1 MPCFFKDDFRAKSTT
16 IRGINYVTVSFFDGD
31 KLLFDKIGDLIEQS
45 FHAMKGE
52 ELPNENILENNVAIE
67 ED

>member
-1 MPCFFKDDFRAKSTT
+1 MPCFFKDDFRAKTTT
-16 IRGINYVTVSFFDGD
+16 INGVNYLTVSFFDGD
-31 KLLFDKIGDLIEQS
+31 KLLFDKIGDLIVES

-52 ELPNENILENNVAIE
+52 EIPNENILENNVAIE

>member
-1 MPCFFKDDFRAKSTT
+1 MPCFFKDDFRAKTST
-16 IRGINYVTVSFFDGD
+16 IKGVNYLTVSFFDGD
-31 KLLFDKIGDLIEQS
+31 KILFDKIGDLIIES

-52 ELPNENILENNVAIE
+52 GITNENILENNVAID

>member
-1 MPCFFKDDFRAKSTT
+1 MPCFFKDDVRLRSTM
-16 IRGINYVTVSFFDGD
+16 INGVQYITVSFFDGD

-45 FHAMKGE
+45 FYAMKGE
-52 ELPNENILENNVAIE
+52 EIPNENILENNVAIE

>member
-1 MPCFFKDDFRAKSTT
+1 MPCFFKDDFRAKTTT
-16 IRGINYVTVSFFDGD
+16 IRGINYVTFSFFDGD
-31 KLLFDKIGDLIEQS
+31 KFLFDKIGDLIEQS

-52 ELPNENILENNVAIE
+52 EIPNDNILKNNVAIE

>member
-1 MPCFFKDDFRAKSTT
+1 VLFKDDFRAKSTM

-45 FHAMKGE
+45 FHAMNGE
-52 ELPNENILENNVAIE
+52 VIPNENILENNVAME
-67 ED
+67 EDRW

>member
-31 KLLFDKIGDLIEQS
+31 KLLFDKIGDLIVES

-52 ELPNENILENNVAIE
+52 EIPNENILKNNVAIE

>member
-45 FHAMKGE
+45 FYAIKGE
-52 ELPNENILENNVAIE
+52 GIPNENILENNVAIE

>member
-1 MPCFFKDDFRAKSTT
+1 MTCFFKGDFRAKTTT

-31 KLLFDKIGDLIEQS
+31 KLLFDKIVDLIEQS
-45 FHAMKGE
+45 FRAMKGE
-52 ELPNENILENNVAIE
+52 EIPNENKLENNVAIE